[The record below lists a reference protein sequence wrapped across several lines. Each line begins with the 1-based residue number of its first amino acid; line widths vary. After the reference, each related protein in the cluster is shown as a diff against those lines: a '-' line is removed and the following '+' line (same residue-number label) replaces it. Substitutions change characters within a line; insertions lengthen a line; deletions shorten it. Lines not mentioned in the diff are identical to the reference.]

1 METYHEYLKSVLE
14 KILSVNMTLIKLEDK
29 PGDLEIIK
37 KQNVKIN
44 GFFQVL
50 IKRINDEKFHSNDFS
65 DLKSNLEYYLENYS
79 FEKEIE
85 TMATLYSEDSK
96 RLKNLRLKILESLAD
111 KKLIDNIAYTIE
123 KL

>member
-1 METYHEYLKSVLE
+1 
-14 KILSVNMTLIKLEDK
+14 MTLIKLEDK

-50 IKRINDEKFHSNDFS
+50 IKRINDEKFYSNDFLE
-65 DLKSNLEYYLENYS
+65 LKSNLEYYLENYS

-111 KKLIDNIAYTIE
+111 KKLMDNIAYTIE